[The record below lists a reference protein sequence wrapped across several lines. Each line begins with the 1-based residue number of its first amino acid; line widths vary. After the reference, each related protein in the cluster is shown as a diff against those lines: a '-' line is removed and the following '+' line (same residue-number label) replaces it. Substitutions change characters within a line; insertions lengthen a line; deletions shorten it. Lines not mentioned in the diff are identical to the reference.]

1 MTIQS
6 EVRAPLAT
14 ALAGITA
21 SVYEAPP
28 EALIAPAC
36 VIVADSPY
44 MESTLINGAVTKV
57 KINFVISAVVAYNNN
72 AGALDGLE
80 QLVIQI
86 LGAMPAGY
94 VVGIVERPAIINVGT
109 GSFLTS
115 DISVSTYYTQENN

>member
-1 MTIQS
+1 
-6 EVRAPLAT
+6 
-14 ALAGITA
+14 
-21 SVYEAPP
+21 
-28 EALIAPAC
+28 
-36 VIVADSPY
+36 